1 MILGN
6 RHLVVVHQNEKLPLK
21 FARGVEPLECLA
33 AGERAVADDS
43 NHLLRSAEQLPGLRH
58 AERKID
64 RDRGVPEF
72 KEVVRALLRIRVG
85 RDIVVVRGVRVSL
98 PPPGQHFVRIG
109 LVGDVV
115 DDFILR
121 RGKNRV
127 ERYGRLNEP
136 EIRPH
141 MSHMP
146 TRADDEC
153 LPHLGRERRHFF
165 DTQLLHIRGAV
176 DCFQI
181 HVSYLV
187 SKQLPDSS
195 IIRAACAK
203 ENKLRKKQRELALPL
218 RAWAGR
224 IRTVE

>member
-1 MILGN
+1 M
-6 RHLVVVHQNEKLPLK
+6 
-21 FARGVEPLECLA
+21 
-33 AGERAVADDS
+33 
-43 NHLLRSAEQLPGLRH
+43 
-58 AERKID
+58 
-64 RDRGVPEF
+64 PEF
-72 KEVVRALLRIRVG
+72 KEIVRALLRIRVG

-127 ERYGRLNEP
+127 ERNRRLDKP

-141 MSHMP
+141 MSHV
-146 TRADDEC
+146 TARADDER
-153 LPHLGRERRHFF
+153 LAHLGRELRHLFYA
-165 DTQLLHIRGAV
+165 QLLHIRRAV
-176 DCFQI
+176 DLFQI

-195 IIRAACAK
+195 IIRAACEK

-224 IRTVE
+224 IRTVG